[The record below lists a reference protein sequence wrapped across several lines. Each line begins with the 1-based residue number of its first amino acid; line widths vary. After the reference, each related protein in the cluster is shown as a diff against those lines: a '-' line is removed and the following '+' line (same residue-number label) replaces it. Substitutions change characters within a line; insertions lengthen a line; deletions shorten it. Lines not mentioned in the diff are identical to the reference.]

1 MWPFRSKWS
10 KIIHFLSE
18 NDPNPLTWPSG
29 PKPSFSRLSE
39 MCVVSKSGKK
49 NCDFGVSFDTPEVL
63 WTKNVTFCWRASKA
77 GPGAPPDAPKCSST
91 YSERICEVVL
101 SNSEPI
107 PPRSALP
114 EPTKTAHIRHTVL
127 PRGVWK
133 MLKLYKYLS
142 VLFFNFKCHTSVLP
156 RSAEAQMLDLQRP
169 ETQLARRLR
178 PTGGPG
184 SARGSLGPK
193 RGVGAASGRVSCA
206 AHTKRS
212 QMSEAAR
219 RFLRLFRLITSRVLV
234 ESACP
239 SGGGRGQL
247 KRSPFPSFMRLRDP
261 QAQREQKGTFVF
273 TNKLVFIM

>member
-1 MWPFRSKWS
+1 
-10 KIIHFLSE
+10 
-18 NDPNPLTWPSG
+18 
-29 PKPSFSRLSE
+29 
-39 MCVVSKSGKK
+39 
-49 NCDFGVSFDTPEVL
+49 
-63 WTKNVTFCWRASKA
+63 
-77 GPGAPPDAPKCSST
+77 
-91 YSERICEVVL
+91 
-101 SNSEPI
+101 
-107 PPRSALP
+107 
-114 EPTKTAHIRHTVL
+114 
-127 PRGVWK
+127 

-239 SGGGRGQL
+239 SFGRRTRTTQEKPISEFHEVTGPTGPA
-247 KRSPFPSFMRLRDP
+247 R
-261 QAQREQKGTFVF
+261 AKGHICVH
-273 TNKLVFIM
+273 K

>member
-1 MWPFRSKWS
+1 MAHRPPAWS
-10 KIIHFLSE
+10 L
-18 NDPNPLTWPSG
+18 
-29 PKPSFSRLSE
+29 
-39 MCVVSKSGKK
+39 
-49 NCDFGVSFDTPEVL
+49 
-63 WTKNVTFCWRASKA
+63 KNVE
-77 GPGAPPDAPKCSST
+77 DVQVLKCT
-91 YSERICEVVL
+91 IFY
-101 SNSEPI
+101 
-107 PPRSALP
+107 
-114 EPTKTAHIRHTVL
+114 
-127 PRGVWK
+127 
-133 MLKLYKYLS
+133 
-142 VLFFNFKCHTSVLP
+142 FKCHTSVLP

-178 PTGGPG
+178 PTGGPS

-261 QAQREQKGTFVF
+261 QAQREQKGTPHAFRDSTLRFCVLTPEKVNSSKF
-273 TNKLVFIM
+273 K

>member
-1 MWPFRSKWS
+1 
-10 KIIHFLSE
+10 
-18 NDPNPLTWPSG
+18 
-29 PKPSFSRLSE
+29 
-39 MCVVSKSGKK
+39 
-49 NCDFGVSFDTPEVL
+49 
-63 WTKNVTFCWRASKA
+63 
-77 GPGAPPDAPKCSST
+77 
-91 YSERICEVVL
+91 
-101 SNSEPI
+101 
-107 PPRSALP
+107 
-114 EPTKTAHIRHTVL
+114 
-127 PRGVWK
+127 
-133 MLKLYKYLS
+133 
-142 VLFFNFKCHTSVLP
+142 
-156 RSAEAQMLDLQRP
+156 MLDLQRP

-178 PTGGPG
+178 PTGGHG

-273 TNKLVFIM
+273 TNSLVFTMQIYCYRIKAHNLKSPIPSASKKQVRHTPFSSQLVVLRRSTTDVRVP

>member
-1 MWPFRSKWS
+1 
-10 KIIHFLSE
+10 
-18 NDPNPLTWPSG
+18 
-29 PKPSFSRLSE
+29 
-39 MCVVSKSGKK
+39 
-49 NCDFGVSFDTPEVL
+49 
-63 WTKNVTFCWRASKA
+63 
-77 GPGAPPDAPKCSST
+77 
-91 YSERICEVVL
+91 
-101 SNSEPI
+101 
-107 PPRSALP
+107 
-114 EPTKTAHIRHTVL
+114 
-127 PRGVWK
+127 
-133 MLKLYKYLS
+133 MLKLYKYLN

-178 PTGGPG
+178 PTGGHG

-273 TNKLVFIM
+273 TNSLVGNLNNNNNNTLKISIK

>member
-1 MWPFRSKWS
+1 
-10 KIIHFLSE
+10 
-18 NDPNPLTWPSG
+18 
-29 PKPSFSRLSE
+29 
-39 MCVVSKSGKK
+39 
-49 NCDFGVSFDTPEVL
+49 
-63 WTKNVTFCWRASKA
+63 
-77 GPGAPPDAPKCSST
+77 
-91 YSERICEVVL
+91 
-101 SNSEPI
+101 
-107 PPRSALP
+107 
-114 EPTKTAHIRHTVL
+114 
-127 PRGVWK
+127 
-133 MLKLYKYLS
+133 MLKLYKYLN
-142 VLFFNFKCHTSVLP
+142 VLFFNFKCHTNTSVLP